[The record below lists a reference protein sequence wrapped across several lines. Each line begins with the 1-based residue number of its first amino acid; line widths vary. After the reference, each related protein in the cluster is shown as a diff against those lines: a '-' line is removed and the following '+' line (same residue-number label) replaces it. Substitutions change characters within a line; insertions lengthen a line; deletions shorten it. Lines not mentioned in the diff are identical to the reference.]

1 MGVRLPQKK
10 TMQKRKCTGSQPTFV
25 IFFGAQKPTQK
36 YTKHTHTHTHTYMQ
50 MKNEG
55 GGVAGPGEH
64 LHTIDNL

>member
-1 MGVRLPQKK
+1 
-10 TMQKRKCTGSQPTFV
+10 MQKRKFTGSQPTFV
-25 IFFGAQKPTQK
+25 FFFWRSKTDPK
-36 YTKHTHTHTHTYMQ
+36 IHKTHTHTHMQ